1 MRGASPSSSSLLS
14 DDPTFLEALAQVATP
29 HQGTSSSQLHAAL
42 ASSSPPRGA
51 AHSAQTTDDARA
63 AFADLDELAARS
75 ALPSSPEGSASAASR
90 SPTPTR
96 SPTRERTAD
105 AARHPRT
112 AAAHDAARAA
122 DADNDMYRAIGFG
135 DWGTFIRNKRRKLK
149 AQEHDL
155 APQLVSRAL
164 QGCVIYIN
172 GYTDPPYAELRRL
185 IALHGGEHMPYLD
198 QKRPCTHIVATRL
211 TPKKAEE
218 FRTYRVVLPGWVV
231 ASCEAGV
238 RADWTK
244 WRCPDTVSHTTHPLF
259 APKREVDAAPAEPAA
274 EPALLP
280 SMAWRALADGAD
292 EGAEAV
298 AEAAPVAESGAA
310 SDAESDAS
318 QGTDRAE
325 APASPH
331 AGAVDTTQTGL
342 AAERIPEAASHV
354 EAGAQPVG
362 APESPGPRPAALPAA
377 AEVPPPRAG
386 AKAAAPLARLPART
400 HASALLSDPSWRA
413 EHTAVHAG
421 FLAGFYSAS
430 RLHHLS
436 TWKES
441 LQELVSE
448 ALLESGRDPAPP
460 EVRGART
467 LMHVD
472 FDSFFVTVGLREHPA
487 LRAQPVAVCHASR
500 AGHVS
505 STSEI
510 ASCNYHARAFG
521 IKNGM
526 SLGQARQRCAHLA
539 TIPYTFDA
547 YYQVSLHFYTILLA
561 IADTLQVVSVDEAL
575 VDVSRLVDELPH
587 ATRAVPYALRE
598 RFAKHAAAQSAP
610 LALAE
615 AIRDVIRDETQCEA
629 SIGVGANIL
638 QARLA
643 TRRAKPSGAFHL
655 EAATVPSFVAALDV
669 RDLWGVGWNLCERF
683 AAWLGTTHIGTIL
696 ARTTQE
702 QLVRQF
708 GPKLGRSLWD
718 KMHGLDT
725 DRLQSTRVRQSVGAH
740 ISWGVRLGTT
750 AELHAFVQRVCDEVA
765 RRAARARV
773 VGAHVA
779 IQLMER
785 APDAPVEA
793 AKFLGHG
800 ECLTHHRSDR
810 MRATNDAQALLHVVW
825 PMVRKLN
832 VAASEVR
839 GLAISL
845 GKLAPLSVAHEQP
858 RLSWGPRA
866 ARGTARVEPLVPPQG
881 PHERA
886 APSSVPRP
894 PPQAVPHDERRPA
907 GGPPSAAE
915 APPTPTPPV
924 PTPTPPV
931 PTPTPP
937 VPTPTPP
944 VPTPTPPVPT
954 PTPPVPTPTP
964 PVPTPPPPPSFQIPP
979 ASQIDPE
986 TVDFLPEPMRARVA
1000 AAIEARKQRP
1010 PRSPWRGIATAL
1022 GIDADVLAELP
1033 PTLRDEVLAEMQA
1046 PAPPAGS
1053 PPSAPTTPRKRHG
1066 FGQRTPSSTPRKSKS
1081 PRTPRQGT
1089 SPGQRPIAAYLSPR
1103 RRAGSP
1109 AGASADDDARVFDDV
1124 PADASPGGPPSPA
1137 LRALSL
1143 DVDVFRALPPAVQAE
1158 VYAEHMQAAAQR
1170 GRLRRTQQRVP
1181 ERTQAAWRRHAAEAA
1196 VLHEAKVRADAGTL
1210 AADDPLARAAAQCV
1224 GEPDGREPRASL
1236 VQVAPRPAPSASL
1249 YAAMPVGALRAQLS
1263 AWVRACG
1270 DDAPRAQDVEYV
1282 ERVLL
1287 ACVTPAHSVAR
1298 LPTVVQALRW
1308 WRYELGAHPSAAWL
1322 AAYDAVCARVRA
1334 AVERVWGARLALGE
1348 ARAAR

>member
-1 MRGASPSSSSLLS
+1 MRGAARTASMRGASPSSSSLLS
-14 DDPTFLEALAQVATP
+14 DDPAFLEALAQVATP
-29 HQGTSSSQLHAAL
+29 QQGAPSSQAHTSH
-42 ASSSPPRGA
+42 ASSSSPLRLAPYG
-51 AHSAQTTDDARA
+51 AQTTDDARA
-63 AFADLDELAARS
+63 AWGDLDELAARS
-75 ALPSSPEGSASAASR
+75 ALPSSPEGSTRTASR
-90 SPTPTR
+90 SPTPKR
-96 SPTRERTAD
+96 SPTPGRARD
-105 AARHPRT
+105 AARHPRP
-112 AAAHDAARAA
+112 AAARDAAQAA
-122 DADNDMYRAIGFG
+122 DTDSDMYRAIGFG
-135 DWGTFIRNKRRKLK
+135 DWGTFVRNKRRKLK
-149 AQEHDL
+149 VQEHDL

-198 QKRPCTHIVATRL
+198 QKRPCTHIVASRL

-259 APKREVDAAPAEPAA
+259 AARGAEADSARSPSPEPA
-274 EPALLP
+274 PALLP
-280 SMAWRALADGAD
+280 SMAWRALASGTNEARKAAAGAEDGATHMAASD
-292 EGAEAV
+292 GASEAGSAASPPRSSPHADAASAAHAEPAAEPVPGEAPHTEARARSIAAPASTEPRLAESPAAAEGPPPPAAAQAEVVPQRAEAV
-298 AEAAPVAESGAA
+298 APPV
-310 SDAESDAS
+310 
-318 QGTDRAE
+318 
-325 APASPH
+325 
-331 AGAVDTTQTGL
+331 
-342 AAERIPEAASHV
+342 
-354 EAGAQPVG
+354 
-362 APESPGPRPAALPAA
+362 RP
-377 AEVPPPRAG
+377 
-386 AKAAAPLARLPART
+386 PART

-460 EVRGART
+460 EVCGART

-487 LRAQPVAVCHASR
+487 LREQPVAVCHASR
-500 AGHVS
+500 AGHVT

-510 ASCNYHARAFG
+510 ASCNYRARAFG

-526 SLGQARQRCAHLA
+526 SLGQARHRCAHLA

-575 VDVSRLVDELPH
+575 IDVSRLVDELPH
-587 ATRAVPYALRE
+587 TTRALPYALRE
-598 RFAKHAAAQSAP
+598 RFAAHAATQPVP

-629 SIGVGANIL
+629 SVGVGANIL

-655 EAATVPSFVAALDV
+655 EPATVPAFVAALDV
-669 RDLWGVGWNLCERF
+669 RDLWGVGWSLCERF
-683 AAWLGTTHIGTIL
+683 DAWLGTTHIGTIL

-725 DRLQSTRVRQSVGAH
+725 DRLQSTRVRQTVGAH
-740 ISWGVRLGTT
+740 ISWGVRLATT

-773 VGAHVA
+773 VGAQVA

-845 GKLAPLSVAHEQP
+845 GKLAPLGVAHEQP
-858 RLSWGPRA
+858 RVSWGPRA
-866 ARGTARVEPLVPPQG
+866 APKGPPAPGPAATPQTPVPAAASDGLPLPAEVPEPA
-881 PHERA
+881 A
-886 APSSVPRP
+886 APDGLP
-894 PPQAVPHDERRPA
+894 PHA
-907 GGPPSAAE
+907 G
-915 APPTPTPPV
+915 APL
-924 PTPTPPV
+924 
-931 PTPTPP
+931 
-937 VPTPTPP
+937 
-944 VPTPTPPVPT
+944 
-954 PTPPVPTPTP
+954 
-964 PVPTPPPPPSFQIPP
+964 PTPPPPPSFQIPP

-1010 PRSPWRGIATAL
+1010 PRSPWRSIAESL

-1033 PTLRDEVLAEMQA
+1033 PSLRDEVLADMQA
-1046 PAPPAGS
+1046 PAPAAAAS
-1053 PPSAPTTPRKRHG
+1053 PPSMPTTPRKRHG

-1081 PRTPRQGT
+1081 PRTPRHGT

-1109 AGASADDDARVFDDV
+1109 APAPADDDARVFDDAPAV
-1124 PADASPGGPPSPA
+1124 AVRDAADTPADGPTSPA

-1143 DVDVFRALPPAVQAE
+1143 DVEVFRALPPAVQAE

-1224 GEPDGREPRASL
+1224 GEPAGREPRASL
-1236 VQVAPRPAPSASL
+1236 VEVAPRPAPSASL
-1249 YAAMPVGALRAQLS
+1249 YAAMPIEALRAQLS

-1298 LPTVVQALRW
+1298 LPTVAQALSW
-1308 WRYELGAHPSAAWL
+1308 WRYELGTHPSAAWL
-1322 AAYDAVCARVRA
+1322 AAYEAVRARVGE
-1334 AVERVWGARLALGE
+1334 AVERVWGARLVLGAAG
-1348 ARAAR
+1348 ARGGGPHVR

>member
-29 HQGTSSSQLHAAL
+29 QQDASSSQAHAAN
-42 ASSSPPRGA
+42 APSSSPRGEA
-51 AHSAQTTDDARA
+51 RGAQTTDDARA
-63 AFADLDELAARS
+63 AFAALDELAAHS
-75 ALPSSPEGSASAASR
+75 ALLSSPEDSSNDASR
-90 SPTPTR
+90 SPTPAR
-96 SPTRERTAD
+96 SPTRESAPD
-105 AARHPRT
+105 AAHHAHP
-112 AAAHDAARAA
+112 AAAAAARKA
-122 DADNDMYRAIGFG
+122 DADSDMYRAIGFG
-135 DWGTFIRNKRRKLK
+135 DWGTFLRNKRRKLK
-149 AQEHDL
+149 VQEHDL

-218 FRTYRVVLPGWVV
+218 FRRYRVVLPGWVV

-244 WRCPDTVSHTTHPLF
+244 WRCPDTVSHTTLPLF
-259 APKREVDAAPAEPAA
+259 APKGTTDPAPAAPAAA
-274 EPALLP
+274 PALLP
-280 SMAWRALADGAD
+280 SMAWRALAGGAD
-292 EGAEAV
+292 EALEAE
-298 AEAAPVAESGAA
+298 AEAAPVPASGAA
-310 SDAESDAS
+310 SNAGRDS
-318 QGTDRAE
+318 QGTDLAE
-325 APASPH
+325 APASPARMVATTH
-331 AGAVDTTQTGL
+331 AEL
-342 AAERIPEAASHV
+342 AAEHIPEATPLA
-354 EAGAQPVG
+354 EANAPSVGMRMSPV
-362 APESPGPRPAALPAA
+362 PRPAAPPAA
-377 AEVPPPRAG
+377 AEAPPPRAG
-386 AKAAAPLARLPART
+386 AEAVVPLTGARARA

-500 AGHVS
+500 AGRVS

-575 VDVSRLVDELPH
+575 IDVSRLVDELPH
-587 ATRAVPYALRE
+587 TPRAVPYALRE
-598 RFAKHAAAQSAP
+598 RFAEHAATQAAP

-643 TRRAKPSGAFHL
+643 TRRAKPCGAFQL
-655 EAATVPSFVAALDV
+655 EAAAVPAYVAALDV

-683 AAWLGTTHIGTIL
+683 AAWLGTTHVGTIL

-773 VGAHVA
+773 VGAHVS

-810 MRATNDAQALLHVVW
+810 MRATNDPQALLHVVW

-832 VAASEVR
+832 IAASEVR

-858 RLSWGPRA
+858 RLPWAPRA
-866 ARGTARVEPLVPPQG
+866 APCAARVQPPVAPQHPDEP
-881 PHERA
+881 A
-886 APSSVPRP
+886 APSSAPARAAPAAARDEPLPTGRSP
-894 PPQAVPHDERRPA
+894 PAA
-907 GGPPSAAE
+907 GSPFATGE
-915 APPTPTPPV
+915 APRA
-924 PTPTPPV
+924 
-931 PTPTPP
+931 
-937 VPTPTPP
+937 
-944 VPTPTPPVPT
+944 
-954 PTPPVPTPTP
+954 
-964 PVPTPPPPPSFQIPP
+964 PTPPPPPSFQIPP
-979 ASQIDPE
+979 ASQIDPD

-1010 PRSPWRGIATAL
+1010 PRSPWRSIATAL

-1046 PAPPAGS
+1046 PAPAANS
-1053 PPSAPTTPRKRHG
+1053 PPSAPTTPRRRG

-1109 AGASADDDARVFDDV
+1109 AGASVDNDACVFNDA
-1124 PADASPGGPPSPA
+1124 PADAPPDGPTSPA

-1224 GEPDGREPRASL
+1224 GEPVEREPRASL
-1236 VQVAPRPAPSASL
+1236 VQVAPRLAPGASL
-1249 YAAMPVGALRAQLS
+1249 YPAMPVAALRAQLS

-1298 LPTVVQALRW
+1298 LPSVVQALRW

-1322 AAYDAVCARVRA
+1322 AAYEAVCARVRV
-1334 AVERVWGARLALGE
+1334 AVEQVWGARLVLGE
-1348 ARAAR
+1348 ACAARGGRVR